1 MKRKMQLSIH
11 KLQKKD
17 GDMAMHK
24 QSETASTKPKRYKI
38 LRGSVKYGKAIQIP
52 AHRRSRQTASF
63 RRAVERSVAATKKS
77 GNPVAKYD
85 VQRRQAYLEYP
96 DGSRAYVE

>member
-1 MKRKMQLSIH
+1 MAM
-11 KLQKKD
+11 QKK
-17 GDMAMHK
+17 
-24 QSETASTKPKRYKI
+24 SETANTKPKRYRI
-38 LRGSVKYGKAIQIP
+38 LRGSVKHGTTIQISVH
-52 AHRRSRQTASF
+52 HRLRQTASF

-96 DGSRAYVE
+96 DGTRAYVE